1 MRRSLHPRA
10 ARKQRLALDQAGA
23 GRVQC
28 KQVFSILIT
37 EKGGAQRQLDFEAA
51 EIGIG
56 RLEDNDLCLPKN
68 NVSKHHARLV
78 FKDDRYVIVDQKSTN
93 GTYVNGRRITGPM
106 VVRRG
111 DKIYIGDFILTLAGL
126 EGIAAREFAPLPMG
140 AAGPAGV
147 LDPTTPKRPLARG
160 PRSQAVWIHRVR

>member
-1 MRRSLHPRA
+1 M
-10 ARKQRLALDQAGA
+10 
-23 GRVQC
+23 
-28 KQVFSILIT
+28 FSILIT

-111 DKIYIGDFILTLAGL
+111 DKIYIGDFILTLSGA
-126 EGIAAREFAPLPMG
+126 EGVAAREFGPLPTNTN
-140 AAGPAGV
+140 AGPRGP
-147 LDPTTPKRPLARG
+147 LDPTTPKRPSAITNPGQRLPAELKRTQ
-160 PRSQAVWIHRVR
+160 P